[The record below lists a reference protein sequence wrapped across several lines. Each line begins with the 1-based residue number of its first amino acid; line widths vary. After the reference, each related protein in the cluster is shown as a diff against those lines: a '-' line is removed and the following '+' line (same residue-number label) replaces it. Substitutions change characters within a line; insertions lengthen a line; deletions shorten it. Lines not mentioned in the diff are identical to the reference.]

1 MIFDELKRDRFL
13 KELNVEE
20 FSQKVAYYLSEINM
34 IHPFREGNGRTIR
47 EFIRQLALQCGHI
60 INWSLIGKET
70 LLEATIRSV
79 DKNYDPL
86 AECIY
91 QSIESK

>member
-1 MIFDELKRDRFL
+1 
-13 KELNVEE
+13 
-20 FSQKVAYYLSEINM
+20 M

-47 EFIRQLALQCGHI
+47 EFIRQLALECGRI

-70 LLEATIRSV
+70 LLEATIISV
-79 DKNYDPL
+79 DKKYGPL

-91 QSIESK
+91 QSIENK